1 MLSVIGA
8 KYHIFNVM
16 LSVLVLNVVMLSAV
30 TTTQL
35 FTVPIHTKSKQ
46 ALTNAWNFNLH
57 ISKSFLSV
65 FQVEKNKLDKKM
77 QSR

>member
-16 LSVLVLNVVMLSAV
+16 LSVGMLNVVMLSAV

-35 FTVPIHTKSKQ
+35 FTVSIHTKSKQ
-46 ALTNAWNFNLH
+46 ELTKVWNINPH

-65 FQVEKNKLDKKM
+65 FQVEKNKKM